1 MKRFLA
7 IAITSIYSLS
17 IQAQEGFVFKIL
29 IKPNTT
35 YISEMST
42 SSITET
48 SFNSGEAL
56 SSSMNN
62 KSLVEN
68 TTKMKSIMVAESQK
82 EDGNIPISIRYEDA
96 TADMLVNGQRQS
108 MALPITDAI
117 IKANYTADN
126 HIVMDTIMGQ
136 SLNPQFKQMMGT
148 MLEQMAQQIDFPEN
162 PIKVG
167 DAFTTEKPMT
177 IPAPGMKPIEMKIK
191 STYKLNEI
199 KDGKAFFTFQ
209 QDITLE
215 SVQEGFSMDAK
226 GSGTGS
232 CKYDIRGQYL
242 SYLKSELP
250 MQLTMNMSE
259 NMASIVNSTTITE
272 VKMSVE

>member
-1 MKRFLA
+1 
-7 IAITSIYSLS
+7 
-17 IQAQEGFVFKIL
+17 
-29 IKPNTT
+29 
-35 YISEMST
+35 MST

-48 SFNSGEAL
+48 AFNSGEAL
-56 SSSMNN
+56 SSSMDN

-68 TTKMKSIMVAESQK
+68 TTKMKSIMVAESPK

-108 MALPITDAI
+108 MALPITDAVI
-117 IKANYTADN
+117 MANYTADN
-126 HIVMDTIMGQ
+126 NIVMDTIVGQ

-167 DAFTTEKPMT
+167 DEFTTEKPMT

-191 STYKLNEI
+191 SAYKLNEI
-199 KDGKAFFTFQ
+199 NDGKAFFTFQ

-232 CKYDIRGQYL
+232 CEYDIDGQYL

-250 MQLTMNMSE
+250 MQLTMKMSE
-259 NMASIVNSTTITE
+259 NMSSIVNSTTITE